1 MSEPDNFVFV
11 LELDGPDGIS
21 KISYQTDEPSD
32 LSEAEQV
39 AQVCRA
45 IAEAIRVALGRGV
58 SDDEKVKHLL
68 AQQDIDDDDDFYLQL
83 EWDSTGNGFAIFT
96 GSRHE
101 PCTKFEVL
109 LEAMNALN
117 RSQVELEHVS

>member
-11 LELDGPDGIS
+11 LILDGPDGIS
-21 KISYQTDEPSD
+21 RIGYQTDEPSG

-45 IAEAIRVALGRGV
+45 IAEAISVALRRGV
-58 SDDEKVKHLL
+58 SDDEKVSHLL
-68 AQQDIDDDDDFYLQL
+68 AQQDIDDDDFYLQL

-109 LEAMNALN
+109 LEAMHALT
-117 RSQVELEHVS
+117 RSQVELEHVT